1 MIKREFG
8 IFLIVGSL
16 TVLVDFAVY
25 RGLLWLD
32 ITSIDLAKGV
42 SFLAGTI
49 FAYFANRFWTF
60 GHQSIAAGSVGRI
73 HRWSRHDG
81 TLLVARDLPRN
92 KGAYLDGASVLLLPL
107 DSLGHDGFDIVAL
120 DVESGESRVV
130 VHVDR
135 DAERFALGNDPKHW
149 AAFGR
154 RGTQPILTIWA
165 GKGLLGEDRKRLI
178 QY

>member
-60 GHQSIAAGSVGRI
+60 GHQSIAAGSVGRFAVLYL
-73 HRWSRHDG
+73 S
-81 TLLVARDLPRN
+81 TLIANIAVNALALKALIDVPSSLQWAFLLATGVSATLNFLGMKFFVFHSQAKPANPVNPDDSAKSSELP
-92 KGAYLDGASVLLLPL
+92 
-107 DSLGHDGFDIVAL
+107 
-120 DVESGESRVV
+120 
-130 VHVDR
+130 
-135 DAERFALGNDPKHW
+135 
-149 AAFGR
+149 
-154 RGTQPILTIWA
+154 
-165 GKGLLGEDRKRLI
+165 
-178 QY
+178 

>member
-60 GHQSIAAGSVGRI
+60 GHQSIAAGSVGRFAVLYL
-73 HRWSRHDG
+73 S
-81 TLLVARDLPRN
+81 TLIANIAVNALALKALIDVPSSLQWAFLLATGVSAILNFLGMKFFVFHSQAKPAN
-92 KGAYLDGASVLLLPL
+92 SVNPNDSAKSSELL
-107 DSLGHDGFDIVAL
+107 
-120 DVESGESRVV
+120 
-130 VHVDR
+130 
-135 DAERFALGNDPKHW
+135 
-149 AAFGR
+149 
-154 RGTQPILTIWA
+154 
-165 GKGLLGEDRKRLI
+165 
-178 QY
+178 

>member
-32 ITSIDLAKGV
+32 VTSIDLAKGV

-60 GHQSIAAGSVGRI
+60 GHQSIAAGSVGRFAVLYL
-73 HRWSRHDG
+73 S
-81 TLLVARDLPRN
+81 TLIANIAVNALALKALIDVPSSLQWAFLF
-92 KGAYLDGASVLLLPL
+92 ASAVTTPMNVL
-107 DSLGHDGFDIVAL
+107 GM
-120 DVESGESRVV
+120 
-130 VHVDR
+130 
-135 DAERFALGNDPKHW
+135 
-149 AAFGR
+149 
-154 RGTQPILTIWA
+154 
-165 GKGLLGEDRKRLI
+165 
-178 QY
+178 

>member
-60 GHQSIAAGSVGRI
+60 GHQSIAAGSVGRFAVLYL
-73 HRWSRHDG
+73 S
-81 TLLVARDLPRN
+81 TLIANIAVNALALKALIDVPSSLQWAFLLATGVSATLNFLGMKFFVFHSQAKPANSTNPADSAKSSELP
-92 KGAYLDGASVLLLPL
+92 
-107 DSLGHDGFDIVAL
+107 
-120 DVESGESRVV
+120 
-130 VHVDR
+130 
-135 DAERFALGNDPKHW
+135 
-149 AAFGR
+149 
-154 RGTQPILTIWA
+154 
-165 GKGLLGEDRKRLI
+165 
-178 QY
+178 

>member
-60 GHQSIAAGSVGRI
+60 GHQSIAAGSVGRFAVLYL
-73 HRWSRHDG
+73 S
-81 TLLVARDLPRN
+81 TLIANIAVNALALKALIDVPSSLQWAF
-92 KGAYLDGASVLLLPL
+92 LLATGVSATLNFLGMKFFVFHSQEKSANSTNPA
-107 DSLGHDGFDIVAL
+107 DSAKSSEF
-120 DVESGESRVV
+120 
-130 VHVDR
+130 
-135 DAERFALGNDPKHW
+135 P
-149 AAFGR
+149 
-154 RGTQPILTIWA
+154 
-165 GKGLLGEDRKRLI
+165 
-178 QY
+178 